1 MPLRVWSDVARYGL
15 PGFLLGLALMWGT
28 ANGRGTVAQAQTP
41 PPAERTR
48 MSAMTGGE
56 TSGTVAFTSQTA
68 GMAHLLYLVD
78 TRNHAFAIYRIDPT
92 NPKGTVK
99 LEAARRYQWDLKLAE
114 YNNQPPEV
122 AAIESTVQTLGQSA
136 R

>member
-15 PGFLLGLALMWGT
+15 PGFFLGLALMWGT
-28 ANGRGTVAQAQTP
+28 ANGRGTAVQAQTP

-48 MSAMTGGE
+48 MPAMTGGE
-56 TSGTVAFTSQTA
+56 MSGTLAFTSQTA
-68 GMAHLLYLVD
+68 GMAQLLYLVD
-78 TRNHAFAIYRIDPT
+78 TRNHAFAVYRIEPT

-122 AAIESTVQTLGQSA
+122 AAIESTVQSLGRSA

>member
-1 MPLRVWSDVARYGL
+1 
-15 PGFLLGLALMWGT
+15 
-28 ANGRGTVAQAQTP
+28 
-41 PPAERTR
+41 
-48 MSAMTGGE
+48 MTGGE
-56 TSGTVAFTSQTA
+56 TSGTLAFTSQTLGTA
-68 GMAHLLYLVD
+68 QLLYLVD
-78 TRNHAFAIYRIDPT
+78 TRNHAFAVYRIDPT

-99 LEAARRYQWDLKLAE
+99 LEAARSYQWDLKLAE